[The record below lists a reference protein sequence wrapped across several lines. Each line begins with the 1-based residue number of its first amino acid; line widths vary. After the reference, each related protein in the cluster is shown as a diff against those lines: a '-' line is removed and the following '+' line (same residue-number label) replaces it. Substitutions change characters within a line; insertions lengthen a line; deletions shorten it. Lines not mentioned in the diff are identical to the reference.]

1 MPAPHLVTVGR
12 TVTTRGWSRLRAGV
26 QWGVVALVVG
36 LFMLWSVNIG
46 HGIYALVAL
55 TVAAVGLTFFGGP
68 TQLARTI
75 TMSTEG
81 LHITRF
87 HRIGTR
93 VSWQELIGLEPRTDT
108 DARGR
113 VRSSLVLVPGDPEVF
128 FHRHRELRAVR
139 RGDWAVIPAGRGA
152 ETATELSAALAERP

>member
-1 MPAPHLVTVGR
+1 M
-12 TVTTRGWSRLRAGV
+12 
-26 QWGVVALVVG
+26 QWGVLALVAG

-55 TVAAVGLTFFGGP
+55 AVAAVGLTFFGGP
-68 TQLARTI
+68 AHLARTI

-93 VSWQELIGLEPRTDT
+93 VSWQELTGLEPRTDT
-108 DARGR
+108 DSRGR
-113 VRSSLVLVPGDPEVF
+113 VRSSLVLVPADPEVF

-139 RGDWAVIPAGRGA
+139 QGDWAVIPAGRGTG
-152 ETATELSAALAERP
+152 TATELAAALAERP